1 MSKYGIRHFSP
12 LTRGD
17 ARGRRELNSQNL
29 DLLDQEDD
37 LKFKVQVEV
46 WGSGKPMREFLW
58 SEDMADACVYL
69 MENVDFKD
77 IVNEPSER
85 SQEISAND

>member
-1 MSKYGIRHFSP
+1 MPKAEG
-12 LTRGD
+12 LK
-17 ARGRRELNSQNL
+17 SQNL
-29 DLLDQEDD
+29 NLLDQEDD
-37 LKFKVQVEV
+37 LKFKVQVEI

-77 IVNEPSER
+77 IVKSKMSSR
-85 SQEISAND
+85 AQSRVSQDHQMKP